1 MGGLPVPISNN
12 GPDHGEVN
20 HMSGPRIMIDGVP
33 VPDGEAARVL
43 LDDGLVRG
51 DGVFEGM
58 RQYGRR
64 IRTTAAHLDRM
75 ERSCRA
81 IALPFDR
88 PLVAEELDRFS
99 GVTAEADCA
108 IRLMLTRG
116 GQRILREEPLPPH
129 ADSWRLMPVE
139 HRISP
144 LLMES
149 KTLSYAANMQA
160 NRLAKAAG
168 FDEALMVRAGDRVVL
183 EAPTSSFLWIE
194 GGDVVFPPL
203 SLGILDS
210 LTRRLVVEAVPVR
223 ERELP
228 VEGLEGADG
237 ALLVSTVL
245 ESRPIRAVGD
255 IAIPTDGARLAEVR
269 RALSEITLAR
279 LG

>member
-1 MGGLPVPISNN
+1 
-12 GPDHGEVN
+12 
-20 HMSGPRIMIDGVP
+20 MSGPLIMIDGVP
-33 VPDGEAARVL
+33 VPGGETARVP

-64 IRTTAAHLDRM
+64 IRTTEAHLDRM

-81 IALPFDR
+81 ISLPFDR
-88 PLVAEELDRFS
+88 ALVAEELRRFAGS
-99 GVTAEADCA
+99 TSQADCA

-116 GQRILREEPLPPH
+116 GRRILREEPLPPH
-129 ADSWRLMPVE
+129 ADSWRLMAVE

-160 NRLAKAAG
+160 NRLARAAG

-194 GGDVVFPPL
+194 GGEVVFPPL

-228 VEGLEGADG
+228 VEGLAGADG
-237 ALLVSTVL
+237 ALLVSSVL
-245 ESRPIRAVGD
+245 ESRPVRAVGD
-255 IAIPTDGARLAEVR
+255 IAIPTDGARLGEVR

-279 LG
+279 LS

>member
-1 MGGLPVPISNN
+1 
-12 GPDHGEVN
+12 
-20 HMSGPRIMIDGVP
+20 MSELRIMIDGVP
-33 VPDGEAARVL
+33 VPDGDAARVL

-64 IRTTAAHLDRM
+64 VRTAEAHLDRM
-75 ERSCRA
+75 ERSCAA

-88 PLVAEELDRFS
+88 PLIAAELARFT
-99 GVTAEADCA
+99 GLTRGDDCA

-116 GQRILREEPLPPH
+116 GQRIFREEPIPPH
-129 ADSWRLMPVE
+129 ADSWALMAVE

-160 NRLAKAAG
+160 NRLARAAG

-183 EAPTSSFLWIE
+183 EGPTSSFCWIE
-194 GGDVVFPPL
+194 GDDVVFPPL
-203 SLGILDS
+203 STGILDS

-223 ERELP
+223 EREVP
-228 VEGLEGADG
+228 VEGLAGATG
-237 ALLVSTVL
+237 AMLVSTVL
-245 ESRPIRAVGD
+245 ESRPVRAVGD